1 MRQRGVAKVR
11 EPLCISLA
19 RICPPFMND
28 GSKSVRFTLVLG
40 VAVQFVVAVT
50 AGLCFIRWL
59 GA

>member
-1 MRQRGVAKVR
+1 
-11 EPLCISLA
+11 
-19 RICPPFMND
+19 MND